1 MYEFLYDYVKSKYG
15 EKIKVCYMD
24 TDSFIFYTKMVEI
37 YKKIL
42 EDVERLDYF
51 KLWIRQTITER
62 K

>member
-1 MYEFLYDYVKSKYG
+1 MYEFWYDYVKSKYG